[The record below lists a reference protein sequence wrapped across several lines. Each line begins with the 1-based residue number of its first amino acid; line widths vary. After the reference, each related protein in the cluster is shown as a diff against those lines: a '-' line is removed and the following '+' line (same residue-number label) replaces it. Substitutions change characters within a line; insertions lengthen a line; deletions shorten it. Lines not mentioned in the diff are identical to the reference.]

1 MKSKQVNFFIV
12 PEDYKLIDEFL
23 SNHECSIYI
32 DSYIDKEL
40 NPINRLPKIEEEIFQ
55 VFLTKNKFNIRLVA
69 KSNKKSSYFDIIK
82 SDLIEFNLGGVFPY
96 DKTILQKGRLYFISE
111 FFEDEKLRAKNF
123 DFVDWGNDI
132 LKDFKKKFLKKY
144 PNHGSFYYSEN
155 AIKWIEDN
163 QALYIESKISW
174 KNSYCID

>member
-1 MKSKQVNFFIV
+1 MKSKQINFFIV

-32 DSYIDKEL
+32 DSYIDKKL

-55 VFLTKNKFNIRLVA
+55 VFLTNNKFNIRLIA
-69 KSNKKSSYFDIIK
+69 KPNEKSSYFDIIK
-82 SDLIEFNLGGVFPY
+82 SDLIEFSLGGFYPY

-111 FFEDEKLRAKNF
+111 FFEGEELKVKNL
-123 DFVDWGNDI
+123 DFVDWSNDI

-144 PNHGSFYYSEN
+144 SNHGSVYYSEN

-163 QALYIESKISW
+163 QALYNESKISW
-174 KNSYCID
+174 KK